1 MQKIDLDQ
9 TLAGIRAAYVASGAI
24 PGQEAAELAANR
36 DGVDAGVEFAKWS
49 LVQREALDV
58 DDYVPAVGILISS
71 MIIGAMSPIHDEDK
85 PSAYQEVFAII
96 SGNVHLALIGDHP
109 EGSSIVPHTM
119 RDVGDA

>member
-9 TLAGIRAAYVASGAI
+9 TLASIRATYVASGAI
-24 PGQEAAELAANR
+24 PGQEASELAANR
-36 DGVDAGVEFAKWS
+36 DGVDAAVEFAKWS
-49 LVQREALDV
+49 IVQRDLLEA
-58 DDYVPAVGILISS
+58 DDYASAVGILISS
-71 MIIGAMSPIHDEDK
+71 MLIGAMSPIHDEDK
-85 PSAYQEVFAII
+85 PVAYEEAFAII